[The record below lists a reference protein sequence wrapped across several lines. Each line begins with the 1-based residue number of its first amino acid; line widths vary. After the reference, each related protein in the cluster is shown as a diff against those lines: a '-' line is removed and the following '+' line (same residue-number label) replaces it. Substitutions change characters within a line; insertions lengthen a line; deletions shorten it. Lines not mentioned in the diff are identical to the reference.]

1 MLEFAAMNEFQRAW
15 LLVYLYEAAL
25 FLWMYRPVLIPY
37 DKWGAGRKEAL
48 LFLLPS
54 YVLAKWGL
62 ENYIFLNI
70 LVMMIYG
77 TVCLYLFSDTIRINR
92 VWMAMVFTICIELGR
107 ILIYGSIYMTGNFAF
122 YDRHNWMLRILVQL
136 LKFLFA
142 LSCRRI
148 VCEYSRYRVQVMD
161 YLLGVLA
168 VIQLVFMHY
177 RRRISVSGSTNLA
190 FEVQTFLILGLGV
203 FVLLVAMLYHIKSF
217 LQQQDLKRIRRAMKE
232 NYHEIQTKSEVDA
245 EIRRIYH
252 DLKHQL
258 AAMDVSDFSPD
269 QGERKKLADKLI
281 SHASD
286 LERVTVSGNPLLDS
300 LLNHKLMEAREKQI
314 DLQLFL
320 NTVQYDFLEAMDLCS
335 IFGNALDNAMEAAV
349 QIPKPPKRWIRLKTA
364 VIGGIWVLKVENSC
378 IRTPVVENGKYISSK
393 PGPKREGIGI
403 SSIYYCVGK
412 YNGTA
417 EITAEENAFVLRVT
431 VPVLVRTGS
440 EDRVPGSKGV

>member
-1 MLEFAAMNEFQRAW
+1 MLEFAAMNEFQKVW
-15 LLVYLYEAAL
+15 LLVYLYEAIL
-25 FLWMYRPVLIPY
+25 FLWMYRPVLIPRGG
-37 DKWGAGRKEAL
+37 WSAGQKAAL
-48 LFLLPS
+48 PLMLLA
-54 YVLAKWGL
+54 YVLAKWRL

-70 LVMMIYG
+70 LVMLIYG

-92 VWMAMVFTICIELGR
+92 VWMASVFTICIELGR
-107 ILIYGSIYMTGNFAF
+107 ILVYGSIYITGNFAF

-142 LSCRRI
+142 LSSRRI

-161 YLLGVLA
+161 YLLSVIA
-168 VIQLVFMHY
+168 IIQLIFMHY
-177 RRRISVSGSTNLA
+177 RRRISISGSMNLA

-203 FVLLVAMLYHIKSF
+203 FVLLVAMIYHIKSF
-217 LQQQDLKRIRRAMKE
+217 IQQQDLKKIRRAMKE

-258 AAMDVSDFSPD
+258 AAMDVSDFSAD
-269 QGERKKLADKLI
+269 RGERKKLADKLI
-281 SHASD
+281 THASD

-314 DLQLFL
+314 NLQLFL

-349 QIPKPPKRWIRLKTA
+349 QIPEPSRRWIRLKTA
-364 VIGGIWVLKVENSC
+364 VIQGIWVLKVENSC
-378 IRTPVVENGKYISSK
+378 ARMPVVENGKYISSK
-393 PGPKREGIGI
+393 PGPRREGIGI
-403 SSIYYCVGK
+403 SSIRYCVGK
-412 YNGTA
+412 YNGTV
-417 EITAEENAFVLRVT
+417 EITAEENAFVLRVA
-431 VPVLVRTGS
+431 VPVFESGGQPVL
-440 EDRVPGSKGV
+440 P

>member
-1 MLEFAAMNEFQRAW
+1 MLEFAAMNEFQKEW
-15 LLVYLYEAAL
+15 LLVYLYEAVL
-25 FLWMYRPVLIPY
+25 FLWMYRPVLLPRGG
-37 DKWGAGRKEAL
+37 WNAGRKAAL
-48 LFLLPS
+48 PLVLLA
-54 YVLAKWGL
+54 YVLAKWRL

-70 LVMMIYG
+70 LVMLGYG

-92 VWMAMVFTICIELGR
+92 IWMAMVFTICIELGR
-107 ILIYGSIYMTGNFAF
+107 ILVYGSIYITGNFAF
-122 YDRHNWMLRILVQL
+122 YDRYNWMLRILVQF

-142 LSCRRI
+142 SACRRM

-168 VIQLVFMHY
+168 VIQLIFMHY
-177 RRRISVSGSTNLA
+177 RRRISISGSMNLA

-217 LQQQDLKRIRRAMKE
+217 IQQQDLKRIRRAMKE

-258 AAMDVSDFSPD
+258 AAMDVSDLED
-269 QGERKKLADKLI
+269 QSERRKLADKLI
-281 SHASD
+281 THASD
-286 LERVTVSGNPLLDS
+286 LERVRVSGSPLLDS

-320 NTVQYDFLEAMDLCS
+320 NTVQYDFLETMDLCS
-335 IFGNALDNAMEAAV
+335 IFGNALDNALEAAARV
-349 QIPKPPKRWIRLKTA
+349 PEPGKRWIRLKTA
-364 VIGGIWVLKVENSC
+364 VIRGIWVLKVENSC
-378 IRTPVVENGKYISSK
+378 VHTPVVENGKYISSK

-412 YNGTA
+412 YGGTV

-431 VPVLVRTGS
+431 VPVFTEEAG
-440 EDRVPGSKGV
+440 K